1 MDKVIVI
8 TGAGG
13 VLCSGF
19 AEFLAAKGA
28 KVALLDINEQAASAV
43 AEKIRANGG
52 TAFAYKCNVLDKADI
67 ESVHGKVKA
76 DLGACDI
83 LINGAGGNNPKCTTA
98 HEEYESGDE
107 SRDDILTFFNI
118 DEKGFDFVFDLN
130 IKGVLLPTQVF
141 MPDMIGKKGASVLNI
156 S

>member
-43 AEKIRANGG
+43 AEKIRANG
-52 TAFAYKCNVLDKADI
+52 
-67 ESVHGKVKA
+67 S
-76 DLGACDI
+76 
-83 LINGAGGNNPKCTTA
+83 NNRF
-98 HEEYESGDE
+98 Y
-107 SRDDILTFFNI
+107 
-118 DEKGFDFVFDLN
+118 
-130 IKGVLLPTQVF
+130 
-141 MPDMIGKKGASVLNI
+141 
-156 S
+156 

>member
-43 AEKIRANGG
+43 AEKI
-52 TAFAYKCNVLDKADI
+52 TAARHLPINATCLTR
-67 ESVHGKVKA
+67 
-76 DLGACDI
+76 
-83 LINGAGGNNPKCTTA
+83 LISSRYTA
-98 HEEYESGDE
+98 
-107 SRDDILTFFNI
+107 R
-118 DEKGFDFVFDLN
+118 
-130 IKGVLLPTQVF
+130 
-141 MPDMIGKKGASVLNI
+141 
-156 S
+156 

>member
-43 AEKIRANGG
+43 AEKSGQ
-52 TAFAYKCNVLDKADI
+52 TAARHLPINATCLTR
-67 ESVHGKVKA
+67 
-76 DLGACDI
+76 
-83 LINGAGGNNPKCTTA
+83 LISSRYTA
-98 HEEYESGDE
+98 
-107 SRDDILTFFNI
+107 R
-118 DEKGFDFVFDLN
+118 
-130 IKGVLLPTQVF
+130 
-141 MPDMIGKKGASVLNI
+141 
-156 S
+156 